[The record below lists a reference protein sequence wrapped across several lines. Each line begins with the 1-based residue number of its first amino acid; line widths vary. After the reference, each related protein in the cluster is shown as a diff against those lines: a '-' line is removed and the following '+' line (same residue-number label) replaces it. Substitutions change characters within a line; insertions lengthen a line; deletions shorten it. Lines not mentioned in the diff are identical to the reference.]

1 MPTRVRR
8 CAGVKCRTKYNVI
21 ESVLAKPFVEGRDDD
36 LLACPKCGSEVYVPV
51 LALGR
56 GIQLGGEG
64 GVGKHFPYRDR
75 GLGTAPDGG
84 GIEVQSAA
92 HRRHLLRYEQRWSNR
107 QQRWIEKE
115 RPERLIPME
124 EAPDIDGWVDRDES
138 EREMD
143 EAAYLDY
150 VREMAE
156 GPNRAEYFAAQ
167 EQIIRSNGGTVE
179 KAVPEIN
186 TASNAEASDAG

>member
-21 ESVLAKPFVEGRDDD
+21 EGVLPRPFVEGRTDDK
-36 LLACPKCGSEVYVPV
+36 LACPACDSEVYVPV

-56 GIQLGGEG
+56 GIQMGDAG

-75 GLGTAPDGG
+75 GLGTGPDGG

-92 HRRHLLRYEQRWSNR
+92 HRRHLLRYEQRWSHR
-107 QQRWIEKE
+107 QQRWVEKE
-115 RPERLIPME
+115 RPERLHPLE
-124 EAPDIDGWVDRDES
+124 EAPDFDGLVDRDES

-150 VREMAE
+150 IREQAE
-156 GPNRAEYFAAQ
+156 GPNRADYFAAQ
-167 EQIIRSNGGTVE
+167 EAIVRANGGVIE
-179 KAVPEIN
+179 RAPAEIN
-186 TASNAEASDAG
+186 SASNTEAVDA